1 MVRRKLDYIFLFFA
15 LGRNYVQ
22 PQWIFDSI
30 NRRQLLPMHKY
41 FPGEILPPHLSPFM
55 KDERRIGDYVPPEEK
70 KLGLD
75 DEKMGEDEQ
84 TEVLKSDSDCD
95 SKSDEM
101 DSEAN
106 DGEESKEEECEDEGD
121 RNMSVVE
128 GKPQNLNKGEYK
140 RLKSTSQTL

>member
-1 MVRRKLDYIFLFFA
+1 
-15 LGRNYVQ
+15 
-22 PQWIFDSI
+22 
-30 NRRQLLPMHKY
+30 MHKY

-84 TEVLKSDSDCD
+84 TEVLKSDSESD

-101 DSEAN
+101 DSEAK
-106 DGEESKEEECEDEGD
+106 DGED
-121 RNMSVVE
+121 
-128 GKPQNLNKGEYK
+128 
-140 RLKSTSQTL
+140 